1 MASHPALFSMLAS
14 SSGSD
19 GGHGG
24 SFALI
29 KALQALIQG
38 LCALCQR
45 LAGPMVPLQR
55 LPQAAGSVA
64 PPSESMLLG
73 DHGRQWQRQNVKHGG
88 LLDRPTCWLCT
99 SCLESRLTLR
109 VARIH
114 AHDLAI

>member
-1 MASHPALFSMLAS
+1 MLAS

-38 LCALCQR
+38 LCQR

-88 LLDRPTCWLCT
+88 LLDEAL
-99 SCLESRLTLR
+99 
-109 VARIH
+109 
-114 AHDLAI
+114 DLL

>member
-1 MASHPALFSMLAS
+1 MLAS

-24 SFALI
+24 SFALMLQLI

-73 DHGRQWQRQNVKHGG
+73 DHGRQWQRQNVRHGG
-88 LLDRPTCWLCT
+88 LLDEAL
-99 SCLESRLTLR
+99 
-109 VARIH
+109 
-114 AHDLAI
+114 DLL

>member
-1 MASHPALFSMLAS
+1 MLAS

-19 GGHGG
+19 GGHGF

-73 DHGRQWQRQNVKHGG
+73 DHGRRWQRQNVKHGG
-88 LLDRPTCWLCT
+88 LLDEAL
-99 SCLESRLTLR
+99 
-109 VARIH
+109 
-114 AHDLAI
+114 DLL